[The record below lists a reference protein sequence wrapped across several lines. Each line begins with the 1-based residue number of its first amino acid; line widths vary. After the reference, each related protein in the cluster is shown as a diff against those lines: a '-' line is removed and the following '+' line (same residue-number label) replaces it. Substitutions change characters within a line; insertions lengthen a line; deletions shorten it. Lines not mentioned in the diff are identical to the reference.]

1 MKRIAI
7 AGILT
12 ECNDFTSALIT
23 EDDFERVEL
32 LRGPQMLERTDG
44 VVGGAL
50 SELAKHSDFV
60 PVPLLFTSTIP
71 GGALTDQCFNKFH
84 DEIIDLTKNAGHLD
98 GVLLLLHGA
107 AVSVSVADIEGELLE
122 SVDRKSV
129 V

>member
-32 LRGPQMLERTDG
+32 LRGQQMLERSDG

-50 SELAKHSDFV
+50 S
-60 PVPLLFTSTIP
+60 
-71 GGALTDQCFNKFH
+71 
-84 DEIIDLTKNAGHLD
+84 
-98 GVLLLLHGA
+98 
-107 AVSVSVADIEGELLE
+107 
-122 SVDRKSV
+122 
-129 V
+129 